1 MPSDTRTG
9 MPLHIPGCFDRNI
22 TPLMP
27 FGIGGF
33 FVGFWADSRFC
44 DGILRLGMTWKM
56 VRAFIGGDPS
66 AAPQDDSLLWVRW
79 RRREQAPALR

>member
-1 MPSDTRTG
+1 MGIPHPLRHIGNTSFMPSDTRTG

-33 FVGFWADSRFC
+33 FVGFWADSRFY
-44 DGILRLGMTWKM
+44 DGILQEDGAG
-56 VRAFIGGDPS
+56 VY
-66 AAPQDDSLLWVRW
+66 
-79 RRREQAPALR
+79 